1 MGKIIHCLLS
11 AACCLLLLGAP
22 AQAQESYF
30 YFSAKPTFDA
40 DYSYQKNIEVRP
52 NSTSGLFVFVK
63 GPKELNK
70 ATVELWGPDDKDKP
84 WIKSLP
90 LKFEQTGQIA
100 RVQFQKVEEKKA
112 ATPEAAAAPAPA
124 AAATPPA
131 PPPPPGKMLSFG
143 KQNGAEVSR
152 SFKFKLV
159 LVEERDNR
167 PGEKWTEEVA
177 VSVLSP
183 DRYLTVTK
191 ASSTPNS
198 INLTVLAKDDDTAR
212 KAFINGKPSIVTLVF
227 PPQPDL
233 DSAGLASGT
242 YRRAIAEPGASVTLN
257 AVDLPIQTRQREN
270 AKIRFYVEADGY
282 PRGFIYQPTL
292 TQFERGELQLDSGA
306 KVRIYPGNVP
316 SENNNGT
323 YYARPVAKPTDR
335 YPVRVELDN
344 PVADARVDFVFN
356 RSSAA
361 ASSPAKDEMEVLAGP
376 RETKVWLDPAS
387 EEGQFTLTN
396 QCQDWIV
403 PLDTYMLRGAHSVS
417 ASFKNGATASDDKS
431 VVLTL
436 DDTAPNRIE
445 ILMEDVH
452 VKGLPLKVDAL
463 VADKETPIKR
473 VIFFV
478 GPPPGPDG
486 KRPADP
492 IKVEGVQDKAKPA
505 LWHGELP
512 LAPEAKGVLQVGVT
526 ATNEVGLEATEVKTI
541 KLVDAPLPAG
551 DISVTV
557 MRGDRPQPG
566 VIVGLKDAENK
577 EKSVGTTDDKGIVKF
592 EKLPPGLYLV
602 ATAKP
607 DSSSGTKAAAPAKVE
622 AGKTTE
628 VTLPL
633 KRGP

>member
-1 MGKIIHCLLS
+1 MGKLIHSVLS
-11 AACCLLLLGAP
+11 AGCCLLFFSAST
-22 AQAQESYF
+22 QAQDSLF

-40 DYSYQKNIEVRP
+40 DFSYQKNIEVRP

-84 WIKSLP
+84 WIKSSP
-90 LKFEQTGQIA
+90 LRFEQAGQIT
-100 RVQFQKVEEKKA
+100 RVQFPKAEEKKTA
-112 ATPEAAAAPAPA
+112 ATEATPATATATAA
-124 AAATPPA
+124 PPA
-131 PPPPPGKMLSFG
+131 PPSPPGKMLSFG

-159 LVEERDNR
+159 LIEERDSR

-177 VSVLSP
+177 ISVLSP
-183 DRYLTVTK
+183 DRYLEVTK
-191 ASSTPNS
+191 ASSTANS
-198 INLTVLAKDDDTAR
+198 IELKVSAKNDDTTK

-227 PPQPDL
+227 PPQSDL
-233 DSAGLASGT
+233 DSAGLGSGT

-257 AVDLPIQTRQREN
+257 ALDLPIQTRQREN
-270 AKIRFYVEADGY
+270 AKIRFYLEADGY

-292 TQFERGELQLDSGA
+292 TQFERGELQLDSTT
-306 KVRIYPGNVP
+306 KVRLYPGNAAAE
-316 SENNNGT
+316 SANGT
-323 YYARPVAKPTDR
+323 SYARPVAKPTDR

-344 PVADARVDFVFN
+344 PVTDARVDFVFN
-356 RSSAA
+356 RSSTPT
-361 ASSPAKDEMEVLAGP
+361 SNPAKDEIEVLSGP
-376 RETKVWLDPAS
+376 RETKVWLDPTG
-387 EEGQFTLTN
+387 EEGQFTITN
-396 QCQDWIV
+396 QSQDWVV
-403 PLDTYMLRGAHSVS
+403 PVDTYMLRGAHSVS
-417 ASFKNGATASDDKS
+417 ADYKNGAAASDSKS
-431 VVLTL
+431 VVLAL

-445 ILMEDVH
+445 ILLEDVQ
-452 VKGLPLKVDAL
+452 VKGLPLRVDAM

-486 KRPADP
+486 KRAAEP
-492 IKVEGVQDKAKPA
+492 IKVEGIQDKAKPA

-512 LAPEAKGVLQVGVT
+512 LAPEAKGVMQVGVT
-526 ATNEVGLEATEVKTI
+526 AINEVGLEATEVKTI

-551 DISVTV
+551 DIVVKV

-566 VIVGLKDAENK
+566 VTVGLKDAENK

-592 EKLPPGLYLV
+592 EKLPPGLYV
-602 ATAKP
+602 IATAKP
-607 DSSSGTKAAAPAKVE
+607 DSSSGTKAVAPAKVE